1 MKVTVSSPYL
11 NVESIEREERLQ
23 SVIDGIWDKYG
34 FLAVQKGTALV
45 DSSRN
50 IARSK
55 LIGGRSASG
64 LEGLK

>member
-1 MKVTVSSPYL
+1 M
-11 NVESIEREERLQ
+11 Q
-23 SVIDGIWDKYG
+23 SAIDGIRDKYG
-34 FLAVQKGTALV
+34 FLAVQKGTALL

-55 LIGGRSASG
+55 LIGGRSAGG